1 MGLCYDK
8 VTFGAEVTGIER
20 PDPYTLIIM
29 FDNVLQAL
37 RSSRLGRLGRGH
49 VDQDREASSL
59 FAGDF
64 VGTTTIEAEFS
75 RSILGLGVMDN
86 LGGEVISLSGETW
99 FVPQDGTPL
108 VAAPEDT
115 LAFGIAAHGG
125 IAHYLPLEQGLDFE
139 GINDALDRYLKDTHV
154 DHEQVVCALKIEG
167 NFHDVL
173 LRTVGTPEYEGETL
187 EEVIEAEARFAF
199 EQWSGTLVGFRYPD
213 ASTGA
218 TIPGLHLH
226 AISADRTSG
235 GHLRGATLSQPVVAA
250 LWIDELHLRLENPG
264 SLPAEPIDFDALEGP
279 ITGQQ

>member
-1 MGLCYDK
+1 MM
-8 VTFGAEVTGIER
+8 VR
-20 PDPYTLIIM
+20 M
-29 FDNVLQAL
+29 FDTVLQTL

-64 VGTTTIEAEFS
+64 VGTTSIEAEFS

-86 LGGEVISLSGETW
+86 LGGEVISISGETW
-99 FVPQDGTPL
+99 FVPQDGRPQI
-108 VAAPEDT
+108 ASPADT

-125 IAHYLPLEQGLDFE
+125 IAHYLPLEPGLDFE
-139 GINDALDRYLKDTHV
+139 GIKVALDRYLKDTHV

-167 NFHDVL
+167 TFHDVL
-173 LRTVGTPEYEGETL
+173 LRTVGTPEYVGETL
-187 EEVIEAEARFAF
+187 EEVIEAESRFSF

-226 AISADRTSG
+226 AISADRESG
-235 GHLRGATLSQPVVAA
+235 GHARAATLGQKVIAA
-250 LWIDELHLRLENPG
+250 LWIDDLHVMADNRV
-264 SLPAEPIDFDALEGP
+264 
-279 ITGQQ
+279 